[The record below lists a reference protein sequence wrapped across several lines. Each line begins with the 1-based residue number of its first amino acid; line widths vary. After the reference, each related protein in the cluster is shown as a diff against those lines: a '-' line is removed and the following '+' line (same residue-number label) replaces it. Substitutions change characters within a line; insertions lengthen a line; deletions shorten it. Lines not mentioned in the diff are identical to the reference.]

1 MSRTF
6 DIVETITDILKQEFR
21 RENVD
26 VSNDAQQFAVKDS
39 QFTSPVEILVKL
51 GTRLPHQAEKIDQ
64 RSRIARPEV
73 FYFHRDAKKTMD
85 AEERGLEVLL
95 DAAEDFRKIGIDM
108 RNVAFAGTTDEAS
121 QAGAV
126 RQMPNLLKQTWDIT
140 YSFSRIDRTPITG
153 GGVSPGGGPVSPPA
167 NGGTSPPSTPTA
179 DPEDSQGNPLVRN
192 AGSNPIPTGMEF
204 VVGSTSIEIDF
215 TDYHSSPQSR
225 ILVQYQT
232 TTAGQG
238 LVTVQPIG
246 NRVTISNLSP
256 NTEYVVQGDYS
267 VAPFPGSLSV
277 RQLSFTLHITTR
289 RA

>member
-1 MSRTF
+1 MSKAF
-6 DIVETITDILKQEFR
+6 DIVETIADILKQEFR

-26 VSNDAQQFAVKDS
+26 VSTDPVQTVS
-39 QFTSPVEILVKL
+39 QEANFTGPVEILVKL
-51 GTRLPHQAEKIDQ
+51 GSRFSQFTEKVDAGFRL
-64 RSRIARPEV
+64 ARADV
-73 FYFHRDAKKTMD
+73 YYFHRDVKKVLD
-85 AEERGLEVLL
+85 AEERGLEVILE
-95 DAAEDFRKIGIDM
+95 AGEDFRKIGIDLH
-108 RNVAFAGTTDEAS
+108 RVIFNGTTDEAT

-126 RQMPNLLKQTWDIT
+126 RGMPPLLKQTWDIT
-140 YSFSRIDRTPITG
+140 YPFSMIDRTPITG

-192 AGSNPIPTGMEF
+192 ANPAPIPTGMEF
-204 VVGSTSIEIDF
+204 VVGSTSIEINF

-238 LVTVQPIG
+238 LVTAQPIG

-267 VAPFPGSLSV
+267 LAPFPGSLSV